1 VRIWLVGTGMVGRW
15 LLSVFANRA
24 AELERRYAFTPKL
37 VGVSNAQHGFVHSA
51 DGIDPGELLRGLER
65 GQGLATVGEVEHL
78 DSALAGM
85 RASEADL
92 LIEVSRSRRLDGEP
106 GASHMREAIR
116 RRIAVATSN
125 KWPVALHGVELK
137 RLASEAGIGFRA
149 ESTVM
154 SGTPLLSFLLEG
166 LAGARPLELRGV
178 LNATANLIATRIGEG
193 VTYEQALREAQRA
206 GVAEADPGEDVEGW
220 DAVAKLMILA
230 ALVFGRQLASDEVER
245 RGIDEL
251 RTAEPGGRAGSRTV
265 VRPVESLVAAEE
277 GTLVARTAPEE
288 LDPDD
293 PLAAVTG
300 LGNAVICRCDPLG
313 EVVLTGPGAG
323 PALAGQ
329 GVLSDAIALAGSR
342 R

>member
-1 VRIWLVGTGMVGRW
+1 
-15 LLSVFANRA
+15 
-24 AELERRYAFTPKL
+24 
-37 VGVSNAQHGFVHSA
+37 
-51 DGIDPGELLRGLER
+51 
-65 GQGLATVGEVEHL
+65 
-78 DSALAGM
+78 
-85 RASEADL
+85 
-92 LIEVSRSRRLDGEP
+92 
-106 GASHMREAIR
+106 
-116 RRIAVATSN
+116 
-125 KWPVALHGVELK
+125 
-137 RLASEAGIGFRA
+137 
-149 ESTVM
+149 
-154 SGTPLLSFLLEG
+154 
-166 LAGARPLELRGV
+166 
-178 LNATANLIATRIGEG
+178 
-193 VTYEQALREAQRA
+193 
-206 GVAEADPGEDVEGW
+206 VAEADPGEDVEGW

-277 GTLVARTAPEE
+277 GTLVARTGPEE